1 MLNLKVNG
9 KAGKFTLNLPTM
21 FNEVSNEYLDNAVKH
36 ISVAP
41 DYSLVALVY
50 REKLAV
56 ILNSAKQNKEMNT
69 SVVPVFIKAGTTDS
83 KFIKSIKLG
92 NKVIVT
98 GSDLSIG
105 VHVNSPS
112 NALSISNVVAICEG
126 DNNVYREA
134 MTITEYC
141 HFVEFKLVPNSAIKG
156 IISPA
161 DFRMID
167 PYISSENTNKA

>member
-1 MLNLKVNG
+1 MLKLEVNSN
-9 KAGKFTLNLPTM
+9 AGKFILNLPTM
-21 FNEVSNEYLDNAVKH
+21 FKEVTNEYMDNAVKH
-36 ISVAP
+36 IAVAP
-41 DYSLVALVY
+41 EYSLIALVY

-83 KFIKSIKLG
+83 KFIKNIKLG

-105 VHVNSPS
+105 IHVNSPLNS
-112 NALSISNVVAICEG
+112 LSIPNVVAICEG
-126 DNNVYREA
+126 DNNIYKEA
-134 MTITEYC
+134 ITSTQYC

-156 IISPA
+156 LISTA
-161 DFRMID
+161 NMQVD
-167 PYISSENTNKA
+167 PYVQRVTEAQA

>member
-1 MLNLKVNG
+1 MLNLKVNS

-21 FNEVSNEYLDNAVKH
+21 FNEVSNEYMDNAVRH
-36 ISVAP
+36 IAVAP

-69 SVVPVFIKAGTTDS
+69 SVVPVFIKAGATDS

-92 NKVIVT
+92 NKVIIT
-98 GSDLSIG
+98 GSDLAIG
-105 VHVNSPS
+105 IHVNSPS
-112 NALSISNVVAICEG
+112 NALSIPNVVAVCKG

-134 MTITEYC
+134 MIIAEYC

-156 IISPA
+156 IISSAEFPS
-161 DFRMID
+161 IN
-167 PYISSENTNKA
+167 PYIIRDNTNEA

>member
-9 KAGKFTLNLPTM
+9 NVGKFILNLPTM
-21 FNEVSNEYLDNAVKH
+21 FKEVTNEYMDNAVKH
-36 ISVAP
+36 IAVAP
-41 DYSLVALVY
+41 EYSLIALVY

-83 KFIKSIKLG
+83 KFIKNIKLG

-105 VHVNSPS
+105 IHVNSPLNS
-112 NALSISNVVAICEG
+112 LSIPNVVAICNG
-126 DNNVYREA
+126 DNEVYKNA
-134 MTITEYC
+134 ITSTEYC

-156 IISPA
+156 VISA
-161 DFRMID
+161 ASMQVD
-167 PYISSENTNKA
+167 PYVQRVAEAQA

>member
-9 KAGKFTLNLPTM
+9 KAGKFNLNLPTK

-56 ILNSAKQNKEMNT
+56 VLNNAKQNKEMNT
-69 SVVPVFIKAGTTDS
+69 SVVPVFVKAGTTDS

-92 NKVIVT
+92 NKVVVT

-105 VHVNSPS
+105 IHVNSPL
-112 NALSISNVVAICEG
+112 NALSIPNIVTICDG

-134 MTITEYC
+134 MTNTEYC
-141 HFVEFKLVPNSAIKG
+141 HFVEFKLVPNVAIKG
-156 IISPA
+156 IISAANFPG
-161 DFRMID
+161 ID
-167 PYISSENTNKA
+167 PYVVRDNANEA

>member
-9 KAGKFTLNLPTM
+9 NAGKFTLNLPTM
-21 FNEVSNEYLDNAVKH
+21 FKEVTNEYLDNAVRH
-36 ISVAP
+36 IAVAP
-41 DYSLVALVY
+41 EYSLVALVY

-69 SVVPVFIKAGTTDS
+69 SVVPVFIKAGATDS

-92 NKVIVT
+92 NKVIIT
-98 GSDLSIG
+98 GSDLAIG
-105 VHVNSPS
+105 IHVNSPL
-112 NALSISNVVAICEG
+112 NALSIPNVVAVCEG
-126 DNNVYREA
+126 DNNIYREA
-134 MTITEYC
+134 MTSTEYC
-141 HFVEFKLVPNSAIKG
+141 HFVEFKLVSNSAIKG

-167 PYISSENTNKA
+167 PYISSNNTNEA